1 MSGLARWCFRH
12 RYLVVAAWFV
22 VLASVTVGST
32 ALVPRYNEGFSLP
45 GSESNTALDLLKS
58 SGLLAQSGDVD
69 TIVIRDAAGSVSD
82 ADVQGKVV
90 AMLATVAKLPA
101 VGSVRSPY
109 TVPGAS
115 QISADSHTAYATVT
129 FTRQP
134 QLLSTAE
141 VQPVVDAGS
150 ALRSSTLQVEFGG
163 YAISNLDGNPASA
176 SALIGIVA
184 AAIVL
189 LIAFGSLMSMAIPL
203 ISAVFAL
210 GATIETIG
218 LMTHVMSIGS
228 LAPTVAT
235 LVGLGVGIDYAL
247 FIVTRHRSGL
257 RAGLSPEEAA
267 VSALNTAGRAV
278 LFAGGTVAV
287 AMLSLLIL
295 GISLLTGIGIAA
307 GIAILFAVAAAL
319 TLLPAIFAL
328 FGMRVLSRRERRQL
342 SSARGPADLA
352 SSFWAR
358 WAALVQHKPLV
369 LSVVATA
376 IMAALVIP
384 AFSLRLGTA
393 DQGNGPSSSTTR
405 RAYDLLAQGF
415 GPGYNGPLQLVAQVP
430 TAPDKTALAAL
441 VATLRSDPGVATVA
455 SAPTPADSPIAV
467 ITLTPTTS
475 PQSAQTATLIDH
487 LRGDVIPAAEAGTG
501 LRVYLGGQTAIFQDF
516 AGVMTGKLPLFITI
530 VVLLGALLLMVA
542 FRSIL
547 IPLTAA
553 VMNVL
558 AAGASFGVV
567 VAVFQWGWGSEALSL
582 GRPGPVEAFLPVML
596 LAILFGLSM
605 DYQVFLVSRMHEEWV
620 KTGDNRSAVRVGQA
634 ATGRV
639 ITAAAAIM
647 ICVFLAFVLGGERDI
662 AQFGLGLA
670 TAILLDALILRTVLV
685 PATMQLFGKAN
696 WWIPGWLDRVLPH
709 LSFEAPNEP
718 HFEAADDAQRLPVS
732 RHR

>member
-1 MSGLARWCFRH
+1 MSVLARWCFRH
-12 RYLVVAAWFV
+12 RLLVVAAWLV
-22 VLASVTVGST
+22 VLASVGLGNTSLGT
-32 ALVPRYNEGFSLP
+32 RYNEGFSLP
-45 GSESNTALDLLKS
+45 GTESSTALELLKN
-58 SGLLAQSGDVD
+58 SGLLTQSGDVD
-69 TIVIRDAAGSVSD
+69 TIVIHDPASPVTD
-82 ADVQGKVV
+82 ADVQTKVV
-90 AMLATVAKLPA
+90 EMLAMVARLA
-101 VGSVRSPY
+101 SVGSVRSPY
-109 TVPGAS
+109 TAGGTS
-115 QISADSHTAYATVT
+115 QISTDKHTAYATVT
-129 FTRQP
+129 FTKQP
-134 QLLSTAE
+134 QLLSTSD

-150 ALRSSTLQVEFGG
+150 ALRSSTIRVEFGG
-163 YAISNLDGNPASA
+163 YAISKLDGNPASA

-189 LIAFGSLMSMAIPL
+189 LIAFGSLPATAIPL
-203 ISAVFAL
+203 ISAMFAL

-218 LMTHVMSIGS
+218 LITHVMSIGS
-228 LAPTVAT
+228 IAPTVAT

-257 RAGLSPEEAA
+257 RAGLSPEEAT

-287 AMLSLLIL
+287 AMLGLLTL
-295 GISLLTGIGIAA
+295 GVSLLTGIGVAA

-328 FGMRVLSRRERRQL
+328 FGSRVLSRRERRPL
-342 SSARGPADLA
+342 SSATRPADEA
-352 SSFWAR
+352 SRFWAS
-358 WAALVQHKPLV
+358 WAALVQGKPLV

-376 IMAALVIP
+376 IMVALVIP

-393 DQGNGPSSSTTR
+393 DQGNGPPASTTR
-405 RAYDLLAQGF
+405 KAYDLLAQGF
-415 GPGYNGPLQLVAQVP
+415 GPGYNGPLQLVAQAP

-441 VATLRSDPGVATVA
+441 VDTLRSTPGVATVA
-455 SAPTPADSPIAV
+455 AAPTPSDSPIAV

-487 LRGDVIPAAEAGTG
+487 LRGDIIPPAEAGTG
-501 LRVYLGGQTAIFQDF
+501 LHVYVGGQTAIFQDF

-553 VMNVL
+553 VMNLL

-582 GRPGPVEAFLPVML
+582 GRSGPVEAFLPVML

-620 KTGDNRSAVRVGQA
+620 KTGDNRRAVRVGQA

-647 ICVFLAFVLGGERDI
+647 VCVFLAFVLGGQRDI

-696 WWIPGWLDRVLPH
+696 WWIPDWLDRALPH
-709 LSFEAPNEP
+709 LSFEAPKQPNIKGANET
-718 HFEAADDAQRLPVS
+718 QQQPV
-732 RHR
+732 HT